1 MFRNF
6 KTKIMTDLDYIVTKN
21 RVEILLL
28 KAQENLN
35 DGKISKSKLEAVEV
49 LQSALKL
56 IINQN
61 FLIDHY
67 KKEVINIKLQN
78 VKAYKDNAIIKNKL
92 KNNG

>member
-1 MFRNF
+1 ML
-6 KTKIMTDLDYIVTKN
+6 T
-21 RVEILLL
+21 
-28 KAQENLN
+28 
-35 DGKISKSKLEAVEV
+35 ISKRTVLNYVKFKARYCKLPQTQGKV

-78 VKAYKDNAIIKNKL
+78 VQAYKDNTNLKNKL
-92 KNNG
+92 KNNLRK

>member
-1 MFRNF
+1 M
-6 KTKIMTDLDYIVTKN
+6 MTDLDYIVTKN

-35 DGKISKSKLEAVEV
+35 DGKVSKSKLEAVEV

-78 VKAYKDNAIIKNKL
+78 VKAYKDNTILKNKL
-92 KNNG
+92 KNG

>member
-61 FLIDHY
+61 FLIDNY

-78 VKAYKDNAIIKNKL
+78 VKAYKDNAMLKNKL
-92 KNNG
+92 KK